1 MSGEVRPALGDFPA
15 GSRVASYQIEQI
27 IGRGGMAVVYL
38 ATDVRLDR
46 PVALKILS
54 SELGR
59 NDAFRQRFIRESR
72 AGAAVDHPHVIPVF
86 EAGEADGVLFI
97 AMRYVAGSDI
107 RGLIDREGK
116 LPAVRTAEIVGQ
128 AASAL
133 DAAHTHG
140 LVHRDVKPANILIAS
155 SSDGRAVD
163 HIYLSDFGLSKQSVS
178 SPSLTGTGQFLGT
191 LDYMSPEQISGR
203 QVDGRTD
210 QYALACAAFEML
222 AGEPP
227 FRREANLAVMWAQ
240 VSAKPPPV
248 RQWRPELS
256 PAVDAVITRALAKM
270 PDERY
275 ANCREFAQ
283 ALHDALVPA
292 SAGWQAGSPMPPVH
306 PATELA
312 SKLAAEATVSKAV
325 AGAGGAAATGPAGPA
340 AAAAAVGPAAV
351 GPPASGAV
359 GGPPAS
365 GAVYQAAALAETGPA
380 PVVGSGYPP
389 GQADTGPAPGFGS
402 GYAQSGPGAGY
413 GQSGPGAGY
422 GQSGPGAGYGQSGPG
437 QAQTPGYGP
446 GGTHY
451 GPGGPHYGPGGSHYG
466 PGGSQYGPGGPQF
479 GASAP
484 GFPPPQPPRRRNK
497 AVPVLV
503 GCLIVLA
510 LVGAAIVVLH
520 LRSNGTPQAS
530 QRTHHVTTSPHG
542 SASGTPV
549 SSSTASPTSPAS
561 QAARPTTPVAVV
573 KAYYGA
579 INAHQYRRAWQLNL
593 AAQRLSDYETFKN
606 GFTGTAHDS
615 VTVTGVS
622 GDVVSIQLAA
632 EQTDNTTKYYQGSLT
647 VQNGTIVAATIEQ
660 VK

>member
-1 MSGEVRPALGDFPA
+1 
-15 GSRVASYQIEQI
+15 
-27 IGRGGMAVVYL
+27 MAVVYR

-54 SELGR
+54 SDLGR

-97 AMRYVAGSDI
+97 AMRYVAGRDV
-107 RGLIDREGK
+107 RALIDREGK
-116 LPAVRTAEIVGQ
+116 LPADRGRPRSWARPRRRLTPRTFT
-128 AASAL
+128 ASC
-133 DAAHTHG
+133 TG
-140 LVHRDVKPANILIAS
+140 MS
-155 SSDGRAVD
+155 SRPTCWSPRLATARATD

-240 VSAKPPPV
+240 VSAQPPSV

-256 PAVDAVITRALAKM
+256 PAVDTVIARALAKM
-270 PDERY
+270 PDDRY
-275 ANCREFAQ
+275 ANCSEFAR

-312 SKLAAEATVSKAV
+312 SRVAAEATVSKAV
-325 AGAGGAAATGPAGPA
+325 TGAGSDAGARGGAGGGGAGGGAVAGGAAGVA
-340 AAAAAVGPAAV
+340 AAGDAA
-351 GPPASGAV
+351 
-359 GGPPAS
+359 
-365 GAVYQAAALAETGPA
+365 YQAALAETSPAPVAGSGGQPGLAETGPA
-380 PVVGSGYPP
+380 PSASPGYGQPGPASGYGPATEYGPP
-389 GQADTGPAPGFGS
+389 GA
-402 GYAQSGPGAGY
+402 GAGY
-413 GQSGPGAGY
+413 GQSGPAAGY
-422 GQSGPGAGYGQSGPG
+422 GQTGPGAGYGQTGPGAGYVQSGLG
-437 QAQTPGYGP
+437 QAQTPGHGP

-451 GPGGPHYGPGGSHYG
+451 GPGGP
-466 PGGSQYGPGGPQF
+466 QF
-479 GASAP
+479 AASTP
-484 GFPPPQPPRRRNK
+484 GFAPQQPQPPRRRNK
-497 AVPVLV
+497 AVPVIV
-503 GCLIVLA
+503 GCLVIVALA
-510 LVGAAIVVLH
+510 VAGVLVLH
-520 LRSNGTPQAS
+520 LRNNSTPQAG
-530 QRTHHVTTSPHG
+530 QGKAHHVTTTPRV
-542 SASGTPV
+542 SASGTPANG
-549 SSSTASPTSPAS
+549 STASPTGPAS
-561 QAARPTTPVAVV
+561 QAAQPTTPVAVV
-573 KAYYGA
+573 KAYYSA
-579 INAHQYRRAWQLNL
+579 INAHQYHRAWELNL
-593 AAQRLSDYETFKN
+593 AAQRLSDYANFKN
-606 GFTGTAHDS
+606 GFEGTAHDS

-647 VQNGTIVAATIEQ
+647 VQNGTIVAATIGQ